1 VNNSQPMSNDK
12 ATEMI
17 NRIASEGGFIR
28 MSIHMRNDRREER
41 NAFLPD
47 LRRCL
52 SIGIVTGSEWDADHA
67 DWKYRV
73 EGEDLDGYGLTAI
86 TVVIPANFALF
97 VITVME

>member
-1 VNNSQPMSNDK
+1 MSNPQPMSNEE
-12 ATEMI
+12 ATELI

-28 MSIHMRNDRREER
+28 MSVHMRNDRRQER
-41 NAFLPD
+41 NTYLKD
-47 LRRCL
+47 LRHCL
-52 SIGIVTGSEWDADHA
+52 SLGVVTGSEWSEDHG

-97 VITVME
+97 VVTVME